1 MTLGIKKPVSSVIMQ
16 RAIMIM
22 LNVDML
28 SIEIYIFCAECR
40 YAECRDALTK
50 ANERLKPF

>member
-1 MTLGIKKPVSSVIMQ
+1 MQ

-40 YAECRDALTK
+40 YAECRDADCRDALTK